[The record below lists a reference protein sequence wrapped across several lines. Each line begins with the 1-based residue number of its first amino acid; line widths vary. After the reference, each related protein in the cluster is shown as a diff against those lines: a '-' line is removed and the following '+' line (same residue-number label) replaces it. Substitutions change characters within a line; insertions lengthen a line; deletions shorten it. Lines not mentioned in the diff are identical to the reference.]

1 MKPKNNQKLNLI
13 LLLFFDKKAAK
24 VDTPKSRVQVKM
36 ENNIVAQSNDLITA
50 VYSTTL
56 KEKVLLLACMS
67 QIDSREGAKLIT
79 PQTKFVVT
87 VEQMRGLFYDEKNHK
102 NAYRDLSS
110 ASTRL
115 KRREVTISLDD
126 GKSLLTEFVSGVLF
140 DPNNAQVTLTFAED
154 ILPYLTQ
161 LKSNFSKYK
170 LVDIKDL
177 SSTHA
182 IRLYELMT
190 YWIGTN
196 KYSITLDL
204 DDFRYQMGVA
214 NKYKQFGQL
223 RSYVID
229 KAISEINEHTS
240 YRVKVSFRKVQKT
253 YVSMTLNFYKKQSL
267 LLTDDA
273 GKISKDKI
281 SAIVRTKLFMADYN
295 DHKLL
300 SVEARDSNEAFWAAA
315 EKLLLREPDQFSR
328 RDFDEYFD
336 KGKTSKK

>member
-1 MKPKNNQKLNLI
+1 MESNL
-13 LLLFFDKKAAK
+13 
-24 VDTPKSRVQVKM
+24 VT
-36 ENNIVAQSNDLITA
+36 QSNDLITA

-56 KEKVLLLACMS
+56 KEKVLLLACIS

-87 VEQMRGLFYDEKNHK
+87 VEQMRELFYDDKNAK

-110 ASTRL
+110 ASIRL
-115 KRREVTISLDD
+115 KRREVTISLDND
-126 GKSLLTEFVSGVLF
+126 RSLLTEFVSGVLF
-140 DPNNAQVTLTFAED
+140 DPRNGQVTLTFAED

-161 LKSNFSKYK
+161 LKSNFTKYK
-170 LVDIKDL
+170 LVDISDL
-177 SSTHA
+177 SSIHA

-196 KYSITLDL
+196 KYSVTLDL

-240 YRVKVSFRKVQKT
+240 YSVNVNFRKVKKT
-253 YVSMTLNFYKKQSL
+253 FVSMTLNFYKKKSL
-267 LLTDDA
+267 LLTDNT
-273 GKISKDKI
+273 GRISEDKI
-281 SAIVRTKLFMADYN
+281 RAMVRTNLFERDYN

-300 SVEARDSNEAFWAAA
+300 SVEARESNEAFWAAA
-315 EKLLLREPDQFSR
+315 EKLVLREPEQFSKR
-328 RDFDEYFD
+328 PFDEYFD
-336 KGKTSKK
+336 KKVTSK

>member
-1 MKPKNNQKLNLI
+1 MESNL
-13 LLLFFDKKAAK
+13 
-24 VDTPKSRVQVKM
+24 VT
-36 ENNIVAQSNDLITA
+36 QSNDLITA

-56 KEKVLLLACMS
+56 KEKILLLACMS

-87 VEQMRGLFYDEKNHK
+87 VEQLRELFYDDKNAK
-102 NAYRDLSS
+102 NAYRDLAS

-126 GKSLLTEFVSGVLF
+126 DKSLLTEFVSGVLF
-140 DPNNAQVTLTFAED
+140 DPKNGQVTLTFAED

-161 LKSNFSKYK
+161 LKSNFTKYK
-170 LVDIKDL
+170 LIDISDL

-196 KYSITLDL
+196 KYSVTLDL

-229 KAISEINEHTS
+229 KAVNDINTHTS
-240 YRVKVSFRKVQKT
+240 YRVKVSFRKVKKT
-253 YVSMTLNFYKKQSL
+253 FVSMTLDFYKKESL

-273 GKISKDKI
+273 GKLSKDKI
-281 SAIVRTKLFMADYN
+281 AFIVRTPLFISDYN

-315 EKLLLREPDQFSR
+315 EKLLLNEPEQFSKR
-328 RDFDEYFD
+328 PFDEYFD
-336 KGKTSKK
+336 KKITSK

>member
-1 MKPKNNQKLNLI
+1 MESNL
-13 LLLFFDKKAAK
+13 
-24 VDTPKSRVQVKM
+24 
-36 ENNIVAQSNDLITA
+36 VAQSNDLITA

-56 KEKVLLLACMS
+56 KEKILLLACMS

-87 VEQMRGLFYDEKNHK
+87 VEQMRELFYDEKNAK
-102 NAYRDLSS
+102 NAYRDLAS

-126 GKSLLTEFVSGVLF
+126 DRTLLTEFVSGVLF
-140 DPNNAQVTLTFAED
+140 DPKNAQVTLTFAED

-161 LKSNFSKYK
+161 LKSNFTKYK
-170 LVDIKDL
+170 LVDISDL

-196 KYSITLDL
+196 KYSVTLDL

-223 RSYVID
+223 RSFVID
-229 KAISEINEHTS
+229 RAIDEINEHTS
-240 YRVKVSFRKVQKT
+240 YRVNVNFRKVQKT
-253 YVSMTLNFYKKQSL
+253 FVSMTLNFFKKESL
-267 LLTDDA
+267 LLTDEA
-273 GKISKDKI
+273 GKLSKSKI
-281 SAIVRTKLFMADYN
+281 RAMVRTTLFERDYN

-315 EKLLLREPDQFSR
+315 EKLLLREPEQFSKR
-328 RDFDEYFD
+328 PFDEYFA
-336 KGKTSKK
+336 KSRK

>member
-1 MKPKNNQKLNLI
+1 
-13 LLLFFDKKAAK
+13 
-24 VDTPKSRVQVKM
+24 M
-36 ENNIVAQSNDLITA
+36 ENNIVAQSNDLVTA

-87 VEQMRGLFYDEKNHK
+87 VEQMRELFYDDKNAK
-102 NAYRDLSS
+102 NAYRDLAS

-126 GKSLLTEFVSGVLF
+126 NKTLLTEFVSGVLF
-140 DPNNAQVTLTFAED
+140 DPNNGQVTLTFAED

-161 LKSNFSKYK
+161 LKNSFTTYK
-170 LVDIKDL
+170 LLDISDL

-182 IRLYELMT
+182 IRLYELIT
-190 YWIGTN
+190 YWLGTN
-196 KYSITLDL
+196 KFSVTLDL

-229 KAISEINEHTS
+229 KAIDEINEHTS
-240 YRVKVSFRKVQKT
+240 YRVNVTFRKVKKT
-253 YVSMTLNFYKKQSL
+253 FVSMTLNFYNKESIG
-267 LLTDDA
+267 LTDNK
-273 GKISKDKI
+273 GKLSKDKI
-281 SAIVRTKLFMADYN
+281 RAIVRTSLFVSDYN
-295 DHKLL
+295 DHPLL

-315 EKLLLREPDQFSR
+315 ETLLLKEPKQFNKR
-328 RDFDEYFD
+328 PFDEYLD
-336 KGKTSKK
+336 KR